1 VGHTGHRA
9 AHGGLAGHG
18 AAAAGVT
25 AAAGL
30 EAASATAL
38 GGEGTT
44 AGHGGVWISVGLR
57 SGEQLGV
64 LRCDVFLPHLGPLY
78 TCQVLMTLRIQS
90 HFLELWLSIEM

>member
-1 VGHTGHRA
+1 VGHTGHRT

-64 LRCDVFLPHLGPLY
+64 LRCDVSFPCLEPLY
-78 TCQVLMTLRIQS
+78 TCQVLMTLGTQGLFIVLACS
-90 HFLELWLSIEM
+90 F